1 MQPITNHLFPDGLAG
16 CRPSPAGAALLV
28 DTAHHVQDPGLAR
41 VLGGIAWI
49 SAAGQGGQSGGKIG
63 KQYAVGVDAVR
74 RGLVR
79 ATLDAVNK
87 QSADAERHDD
97 TPPDFDDV
105 CESDETK
112 QGTT

>member
-1 MQPITNHLFPDGLAG
+1 MQPRTSHPFPDGLAG
-16 CRPSPAGAALLV
+16 VALLA

-49 SAAGQGGQSGGKIG
+49 SASDQSGVKIG

-112 QGTT
+112 QGTM